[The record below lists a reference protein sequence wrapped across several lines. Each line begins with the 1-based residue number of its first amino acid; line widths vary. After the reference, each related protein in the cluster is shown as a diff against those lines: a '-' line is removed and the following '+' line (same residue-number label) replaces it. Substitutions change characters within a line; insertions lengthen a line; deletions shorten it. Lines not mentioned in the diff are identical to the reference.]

1 MMGEWFHDLPVLWVA
16 LTVFGV
22 TYVIAIAIHKTVTVL
37 AAGERSRAFKAINPG
52 LLPSL
57 ALLFGLFVAFTASQV
72 WNDIAQANAA
82 VNREAE
88 ALGAVM
94 ILSASFPGD
103 GGDRIRGLTRVY
115 IEKAARDEWPLMAR
129 HADKIDLARPALAEL
144 LQLNL
149 SLTPQNQGQE
159 VAQRQIATA
168 LQNVSDARRQRII
181 ISHSQVNPAKW
192 LCLAVQA
199 ICTLI
204 AIAMLHSDNRR
215 ASMIAMGLFAT
226 GIAASVFLIAA
237 HNRPFTGEISVGP
250 APLLEVLSEEKIG
263 IRR

>member
-1 MMGEWFHDLPVLWVA
+1 MMGEWFHDLPVVWVA
-16 LTVFGV
+16 IAVFGA
-22 TYVIAIAIHKTVTVL
+22 TYAIAIVIYKTVMVL

-57 ALLFGLFVAFTASQV
+57 ALLFGLFVAFTANQV
-72 WNDIAQANAA
+72 WSDIAQASAA

-88 ALGAVM
+88 ELGAVM

-103 GGDRIRGLTRVY
+103 AGDRIRRLTRDY
-115 IEKAARDEWPLMAR
+115 IEKAARGEWPLMAR
-129 HADKIDLARPALAEL
+129 HADRIDLARPALAEL
-144 LQLNL
+144 IQLNL
-149 SLTPQNQGQE
+149 ALAPQNQGQQ

-168 LQNVSDARRQRII
+168 LENVSDAQQQRII
-181 ISHSQVNPAKW
+181 ISHSQVNLAKW
-192 LCLAVQA
+192 LCLAAQA

-204 AIAMLHSDNRR
+204 AIAMLHSDNQR
-215 ASMIAMGLFAT
+215 ACVTAMGLFAT

-250 APLLEVLSEEKIG
+250 APLLEVLGEEKIG
-263 IRR
+263 PRR

>member
-1 MMGEWFHDLPVLWVA
+1 MMGDWFHDLPVLWVA

-22 TYVIAIAIHKTVTVL
+22 TYVIAIAIYKIVTIL
-37 AAGERSRAFKAINPG
+37 AVGERLHAFKAVSPG

-57 ALLFGLFVAFTASQV
+57 ALLFGLFVAFTANQV
-72 WNDIAQANAA
+72 WNDIAQAATA

-94 ILSASFPGD
+94 MLSTGFPGD
-103 GGDRIRGLTRVY
+103 AGDRIRGLTRAY
-115 IEKAARDEWPLMAR
+115 IEEVARNEWPLMAR
-129 HADKIDLARPALAEL
+129 HAEKIDPARPVLAEL
-144 LQLNL
+144 LQLTL
-149 SLTPQNQGQE
+149 TLTPQNQGQE
-159 VAQRQIATA
+159 VAQRRITTA
-168 LQNVSDARRQRII
+168 LENVSDARQQRIV

-204 AIAMLHSDNRR
+204 AIAMLHSDNWR
-215 ASMIAMGLFAT
+215 ASVIAMGLFAT
-226 GIAASVFLIAA
+226 GIAASIFLIAS

-250 APLLEVLSEEKIG
+250 APLLEVLSEEKIS
-263 IRR
+263 IKR